1 MKKVIFQKGHYTSR
15 SACPKCPRK
24 DNQLMRWCTDG
35 TYDEKHDA
43 LDYYCWNCFFKFS
56 EYVDSEKGQDYN
68 VQNID
73 NDKNILIDNKWE
85 EINILIEELKSN
97 EKKYNQLYE
106 MVYAQ
111 NEKIIKL
118 EEKIKQIVDNQSLF
132 EKNRDNEVSLDDLD
146 NFKI

>member
-1 MKKVIFQKGHYTSR
+1 
-15 SACPKCPRK
+15 
-24 DNQLMRWCTDG
+24 MRWFSNG
-35 TYDEKHDA
+35 KYDKKHDA
-43 LDYYCWNCFFKFS
+43 LDYYCRNCFFEFS
-56 EYVDSEKGQDYN
+56 EYVDSEKEQDYN